1 VGANAVNG
9 VINII
14 TKPAAATQGTLVTG
28 AIGNE
33 ERGAGAVR
41 FGDAFAD
48 GTGHYRVYAK
58 HTSRGPGLTSSG
70 EDASDDFDRSR
81 AGFRADWKTDQ
92 DNAFTAQ
99 GDITT
104 VRSGEIA
111 TVFEPVAPFAR
122 TLDERGRLLNPICS
136 RAGPGRCPR
145 LRKSRSRPIT
155 TGKASIGPRSMRRTT
170 RSTSSFSTMSHRWK
184 GTTWSGVRDIA

>member
-1 VGANAVNG
+1 MVFRDCG
-9 VINII
+9 
-14 TKPAAATQGTLVTG
+14 
-28 AIGNE
+28 
-33 ERGAGAVR
+33 
-41 FGDAFAD
+41 
-48 GTGHYRVYAK
+48 
-58 HTSRGPGLTSSG
+58 RGPGLTSSG

-122 TLDERGRLLNPICS
+122 TLDERGRLLNADLLA
-136 RAGPGRCPR
+136 RW
-145 LRKSRSRPIT
+145 T
-155 TGKASIGPRSMRRTT
+155 RTL
-170 RSTSSFSTMSHRWK
+170 SATSEISLQTYYTNSK
-184 GTTWSGVRDIA
+184 LEG